1 MVHALDE
8 LLGKP
13 HYARRS
19 QAVRAQLLAEDGPV
33 CAVKAIEETF
43 GWK

>member
-13 HYARRS
+13 HYARQA
-19 QAVRAQLLAEDGPV
+19 QAVRAQLLTEDGPA
-33 CAVKAIEETF
+33 CAVNAIAETF
-43 GWK
+43 GWQ